1 MAKEVR
7 LNDKL
12 WFGKYKNLTFKMLL
26 GHDPTYLN
34 NLIDKGKITFHQNIK
49 DYLNSQEKPK
59 KSPYG
64 NTSIGGSW
72 RPSYT
77 SDWESD
83 NWWSGGNSPGWS
95 SSGRYG
101 AYSATITT
109 QGQPTQEEQPETT
122 VSTTTDAE

>member
-12 WFGKYKNLTFKMLL
+12 WFGKYKNMTFKILL
-26 GHDPTYLN
+26 GHDPAYLN
-34 NLIDKGKITFHQNIK
+34 NLVDKGKITFHQNIK
-49 DYLNSQEKPK
+49 DYLNSDEKPK

-64 NTSIGGSW
+64 SGSW

-83 NWWSGGNSPGWS
+83 NWWGSGSGWS
-95 SSGRYG
+95 SGGYSGR
-101 AYSATITT
+101 ATITAT
-109 QGQPTQEEQPETT
+109 QGQPTEQPETT
-122 VSTTTDAE
+122 VSSTTDAE